1 MFPIFVAP
9 LSKSSSNLMLISLQM
24 YLFLCSS
31 LICCGSF
38 TFIVNL
44 FFFMFHITILSWHN
58 FYTWCK
64 LSYSV
69 LPFFLI
75 SSFYCFP
82 VFWLISKMIFCW
94 ITCFFLLSFL
104 FHDSFFN
111 SHIFQYCHL
120 NHLLFYFC
128 WFYLGCH
135 ILFPYIFCSRFESV
149 GLLLLFYC
157 EIFRNRWFYR
167 TQPVAVFV
175 AIALDV
181 WWMSQHVLSD
191 QVMIR
196 SSQGRCCLHEY
207 KILLT
212 VPKIDWG
219 LYWLRHLC

>member
-82 VFWLISKMIFCW
+82 VFWLISKMIFYW
-94 ITCFFLLSFL
+94 ITCFFNYLSCFT
-104 FHDSFFN
+104 
-111 SHIFQYCHL
+111 
-120 NHLLFYFC
+120 
-128 WFYLGCH
+128 
-135 ILFPYIFCSRFESV
+135 ILFLILIFCNTAILTIYYFTFAAFATFGSTCWAVISYFHTFFVQDSNQLDCCYCFIAKFLGTDGFIEHNRW
-149 GLLLLFYC
+149 LLL
-157 EIFRNRWFYR
+157 
-167 TQPVAVFV
+167 
-175 AIALDV
+175 
-181 WWMSQHVLSD
+181 
-191 QVMIR
+191 
-196 SSQGRCCLHEY
+196 
-207 KILLT
+207 
-212 VPKIDWG
+212 
-219 LYWLRHLC
+219 

>member
-1 MFPIFVAP
+1 M
-9 LSKSSSNLMLISLQM
+9 
-24 YLFLCSS
+24 
-31 LICCGSF
+31 
-38 TFIVNL
+38 
-44 FFFMFHITILSWHN
+44 
-58 FYTWCK
+58 
-64 LSYSV
+64 
-69 LPFFLI
+69 
-75 SSFYCFP
+75 
-82 VFWLISKMIFCW
+82 
-94 ITCFFLLSFL
+94 

-191 QVMIR
+191 QLMIR

-219 LYWLRHLC
+219 LYWLRHLCYDSFTLPIKDKPKTNERYFEYFISRYLYERYFEYFVGRYLDKSCWVANISKRDNSKYLWWSFNLSSKPLKTVNYFCKRMPS